1 MKPPVFDYLT
11 PSSLTEAA
19 KAINETPGAIIISGG
34 QSLIPALNFKLA
46 WPSALI
52 DIRNIPNLDQIQFGA
67 DEIIIGARVRHCE
80 LEKNQQIWKLH
91 PIMHD
96 AMAYVAHAPIRN
108 RGTVVG
114 SICHADAAAEM
125 PLILVLTDG
134 YVTATSVD
142 GTRTIAAKDFFKFHM
157 TTTRHDNEII
167 QSAHFPLP
175 NSMGGYSFQEF
186 ARRSGDYAIAAIA
199 CLMTLDNT
207 GKVEEVKIAGCGI
220 SQRPI
225 RLNNVEQLVIGSKLT
240 ENDLSQAMEAISEYV
255 TSPDDIHATNKYR
268 KHLAA
273 KLLSKSLIEAMER
286 AQKRKLS

>member
-19 KAINETPGAIIISGG
+19 NAINETPGAIIISGG

-46 WPSALI
+46 WPPALI
-52 DIRNIPNLDQIQFGA
+52 DIRNIPNLDQIHLGA
-67 DEIIIGARVRHCE
+67 DEIVIGARVRHCD
-80 LEKNQQIWKLH
+80 LEKNQQVRKLH
-91 PIMHD
+91 PIIHD

-142 GTRTIAAKDFFKFHM
+142 GTRTIAANDFFKFHM

-175 NSMGGYSFQEF
+175 NSMSGYSFQEF

-199 CLMTLDNT
+199 CLMTLDNS

-225 RLNNVEQLVIGSKLT
+225 RLKNVEQLVIGSKLT
-240 ENDLSQAMEAISEYV
+240 DNDLNQAIHALSEHV

-268 KHLAA
+268 KYLAG

>member
-240 ENDLSQAMEAISEYV
+240 ENDLSQAMEALGESV

-268 KHLAA
+268 KHLAK